1 MQQAPD
7 VDYLACERCGACS
20 VSAMPR
26 AAFLKAFY
34 EQHYAGPHVDTT
46 ATYARGLG
54 AHIARSLTVSAAH
67 GEPYRIL
74 DFGGSDGSL
83 GVEVARS
90 LIRAGKIE
98 RASIVVVDF
107 VAPMRVADDCITI
120 TAAADIGDVHEVFDL
135 VMASA
140 VLEHI
145 PELKPT
151 LQALFARMSPHGW
164 FYARTPYVLPLR
176 RILPRFDLLFPAHV
190 HDLGP
195 EFWNNVCRTYEL
207 DAEVVASRPSY
218 VQGTLRDNP
227 LQTIAATLMKLPA
240 HLELRL
246 GARTPRWRLVGGWEV
261 VVRRT

>member
-1 MQQAPD
+1 
-7 VDYLACERCGACS
+7 
-20 VSAMPR
+20 MPR
-26 AAFLKAFY
+26 PEFLKSFY
-34 EQHYAGPHVDTT
+34 SSQYAGPHVDTT

-54 AHIARSLTVSAAH
+54 VHVARSLAGVRATD
-67 GEPYRIL
+67 EPYRIL

-90 LIRAGKIE
+90 LLGSGQIA

-107 VAPMRVADDCITI
+107 VAPMRVTDERISI
-120 TAAADIGDVHEVFDL
+120 TAASELGDLHEEFDL

-145 PELKPT
+145 PDLSPT
-151 LQALFARMSPHGW
+151 LRALFALMSPNGW

-195 EFWNNVCRTYEL
+195 QFWNNICRTFDL

-218 VQGTLRDNP
+218 VQGALRHNP
-227 LQTIAATLMKLPA
+227 VQTIIARLLKAPA
-240 HLELRL
+240 HLELQL
-246 GARTPRWRLVGGWEV
+246 GALVGKQPKLRTPRWRLVGGWEV
-261 VVRRT
+261 VVRRTGQTARV